1 MEKQQKLVPAAA
13 VKGVA
18 SGLYMMAVFTL
29 VWTGIAYQGLR
40 GSAYALVLVVFVVFA
55 VTFIVKGSA
64 IYKLAKLFPGIES
77 EEEKAEEKRM
87 SKWFAI
93 IFGAEGLLIFIAAN
107 VVINLKHSELVI
119 PAIALVVGLHFFPLA
134 RVFKRTVDYYLA
146 TWSTIIAVA
155 AIVMS
160 LEKTLSE
167 PGIFAFTGIG
177 LAVATSCYGFFMM
190 NNGSK
195 LSKTLAA

>member
-64 IYKLAKLFPGIES
+64 IYKLAKLFPGIET

-107 VVINLKHSELVI
+107 VVINLKHPELVI

-177 LAVATSCYGFFMM
+177 LAVATSGYGFFML
-190 NNGSK
+190 NAGGK
-195 LSKTLAA
+195 LRKTVSA

>member
-107 VVINLKHSELVI
+107 VVINLKHPELVI

-160 LEKTLSE
+160 LEKALSE
-167 PGIFAFTGIG
+167 SGILAFTGIG

-195 LSKTLAA
+195 LSKTVAA